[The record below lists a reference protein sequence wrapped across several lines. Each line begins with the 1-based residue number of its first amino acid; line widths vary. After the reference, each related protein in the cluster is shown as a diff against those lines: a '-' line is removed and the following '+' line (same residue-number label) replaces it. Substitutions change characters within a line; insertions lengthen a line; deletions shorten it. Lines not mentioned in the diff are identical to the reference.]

1 MIKIMLWLLQ
11 NEFIKIDI
19 KNLNKIIYQ
28 YVVKNIVDKNKQIII
43 EVEFIEVNVIRFSI
57 MLDDKINNSQLFR
70 TEERIDARS
79 FKYIK
84 ITTDKF
90 IKTILN
96 KLYKHVLLVVEET
109 FDIDGFP
116 ESIENLF
123 EEYKLN

>member
-1 MIKIMLWLLQ
+1 MLWLLQ